1 MRFEEETA
9 YNSRTAERL
18 KQDRMARGYT
28 QQQVADALEIG
39 LDHYKKL
46 EAGTKN
52 IKLWRLQKLAESN
65 VIKLDIDYIILGKK
79 KDDIKSDKDDLN
91 EQFNS
96 FLREHY
102 ARKTELD
109 DILIDYIR
117 RSMDSGKNE
126 K

>member
-46 EAGTKN
+46 EAGTKK

-65 VIKLDIDYIILGKK
+65 TIKMDVKYIFLGEKK
-79 KDDIKSDKDDLN
+79 EDNNSDKDGL
-91 EQFNS
+91 EEKFER
-96 FLREHY
+96 FVREHY

-109 DILIDYIR
+109 DILINYIR
-117 RSMDSGKNE
+117 RSMDSGKSE